1 MAEKN
6 LRARK
11 ASQAV
16 PAGTTS
22 PAGGTT
28 PAATTAAAGAGRL
41 SRLRTWARTFA
52 ASPAAAFL
60 VGLVVVCAVALLVWW
75 FVMDSGIGAPAGFVY
90 QEY

>member
-1 MAEKN
+1 V
-6 LRARK
+6 RA
-11 ASQAV
+11 
-16 PAGTTS
+16 
-22 PAGGTT
+22 
-28 PAATTAAAGAGRL
+28 
-41 SRLRTWARTFA
+41 FA